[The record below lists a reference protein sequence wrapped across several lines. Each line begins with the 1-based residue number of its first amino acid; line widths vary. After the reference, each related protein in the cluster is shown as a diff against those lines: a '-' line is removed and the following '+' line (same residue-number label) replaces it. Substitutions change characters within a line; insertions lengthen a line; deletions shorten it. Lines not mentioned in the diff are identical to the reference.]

1 MLLDATLIVQDIQ
14 LLCYAVIFGFVA
26 WEHWEDRARRW
37 LWYGFLVNAV
47 GAVLDFTKLHLP
59 YWLGHAVD
67 QEMIPLSYALLNTAI
82 IYFLGRLRW
91 TQWLS
96 VAIMLGTLPFF
107 LHFRFPAFNVQEE
120 ALSDTAIA
128 MQVLATAILLLCSRE
143 RATRAPRR
151 LMSAFLFAFAG
162 LECARGYIAFVLHR
176 NPDVFSASLQ
186 LLCIVADT
194 VSTSVLPLAFIW
206 MINARLEAD
215 LIQKSLV
222 DPLTQVLNRRGLYE
236 ELDREIAR
244 SHRYAEQLTVVLA
257 DLDHFKQLN
266 DTYGH
271 AVGDA
276 VLIGVARLMAG
287 MLRRTDTIARI
298 GGEEFVLLLPHTS
311 SHEATQMLERLR
323 VGVSEYRL
331 ETLYG
336 IVYGLDAEDASHV
349 RRTLRITASFGVTV
363 TGPSR
368 SATAAQLLR
377 EADLALYRAKKDG
390 RDRVSFYSETDAM
403 VTQLHPQE
411 VTA

>member
-1 MLLDATLIVQDIQ
+1 
-14 LLCYAVIFGFVA
+14 
-26 WEHWEDRARRW
+26 
-37 LWYGFLVNAV
+37 
-47 GAVLDFTKLHLP
+47 
-59 YWLGHAVD
+59 
-67 QEMIPLSYALLNTAI
+67 
-82 IYFLGRLRW
+82 
-91 TQWLS
+91 
-96 VAIMLGTLPFF
+96 
-107 LHFRFPAFNVQEE
+107 
-120 ALSDTAIA
+120 
-128 MQVLATAILLLCSRE
+128 
-143 RATRAPRR
+143 
-151 LMSAFLFAFAG
+151 
-162 LECARGYIAFVLHR
+162 
-176 NPDVFSASLQ
+176 
-186 LLCIVADT
+186 
-194 VSTSVLPLAFIW
+194 
-206 MINARLEAD
+206 
-215 LIQKSLV
+215 
-222 DPLTQVLNRRGLYE
+222 VLNRRGLYE

>member
-1 MLLDATLIVQDIQ
+1 MLLDATLIIQDIQ

-37 LWYGFLVNAV
+37 LWYGFLANAA

-59 YWLGHAVD
+59 FWLGHSID

-96 VAIMLGTLPFF
+96 VAILLGTFPIF
-107 LHFRFPAFNVQEE
+107 LHFRYPGFNVQEA
-120 ALSDTAIA
+120 ALSDVAIA

-151 LMSAFLFAFAG
+151 LMSAFLFAFSG
-162 LECARGYIAFVLHR
+162 IEFARGYVAFVLHR
-176 NPDVFSASLQ
+176 DPDLFSASLQ
-186 LLCIVADT
+186 LVCIVADT

-215 LIQKSLV
+215 LIQKSLI

-276 VLIGVARLMAG
+276 VLIGVVRLMAG
-287 MLRRTDTIARI
+287 MLRRADTIARI

-311 SHEATQMLERLR
+311 GREAAQLLERLR
-323 VGVSEYRL
+323 TAVSEFRL
-331 ETLYG
+331 DALYG
-336 IVYGLDAEDASHV
+336 VVFGLGAEDASHV
-349 RRTLRITASFGVTV
+349 KRTLRITSSFGATV

-368 SATAAQLLR
+368 NATAAQLLR
-377 EADLALYRAKKDG
+377 EADLALYDAKKDG
-390 RDRVSFYSETDAM
+390 RDRVSFYTETDAL

-411 VTA
+411 VIA

>member
-1 MLLDATLIVQDIQ
+1 
-14 LLCYAVIFGFVA
+14 
-26 WEHWEDRARRW
+26 
-37 LWYGFLVNAV
+37 
-47 GAVLDFTKLHLP
+47 
-59 YWLGHAVD
+59 
-67 QEMIPLSYALLNTAI
+67 
-82 IYFLGRLRW
+82 
-91 TQWLS
+91 
-96 VAIMLGTLPFF
+96 
-107 LHFRFPAFNVQEE
+107 
-120 ALSDTAIA
+120 

-244 SHRYAEQLTVVLA
+244 SHRYAEQL
-257 DLDHFKQLN
+257 N

-377 EADLALYRAKKDG
+377 DAVAT
-390 RDRVSFYSETDAM
+390 VSLS
-403 VTQLHPQE
+403 TQKRTPW
-411 VTA
+411 